1 MALSA
6 SFEYLC
12 YGSTVIINT
21 EDLVIF
27 ACLNFRE
34 YLILGLHCHY
44 YKTKFEVS
52 GEDAHLNFSTSLY
65 LIQNDRKSA
74 IIYLDWPDI
83 G

>member
-52 GEDAHLNFSTSLY
+52 GEDFWYVGYFQVDNGQVKIF
-65 LIQNDRKSA
+65 LI
-74 IIYLDWPDI
+74 
-83 G
+83 